1 MAWRD
6 LYIVLTMCC
15 SPKEKQL
22 IGEGACKHADRLHTE
37 DPGNMRPAAE
47 AVPDREPN
55 WDSNTPGGNR
65 SNSIVMQCLLAGM
78 RACIKRPVNYD
89 KVKEI
94 TQGREENPALF
105 HNRQVEALQKYTN
118 IDPSSPEGQVLIG
131 QHFITQSAS
140 DIRKKL
146 QKLHMG
152 PRTPLAQ
159 LMDVAFSVFINRDLE
174 ERQAK
179 LLALALSGNIGR
191 GQPPQGNLGQPQR
204 RGGHKDQ
211 MCFRCKCPGHWAKN
225 ALTTPRAMS
234 QVQRKKP

>member
-1 MAWRD
+1 
-6 LYIVLTMCC
+6 
-15 SPKEKQL
+15 
-22 IGEGACKHADRLHTE
+22 
-37 DPGNMRPAAE
+37 MRPAAE

-65 SNSIVMQCLLAGM
+65 SKSVMIQCLLAGM
-78 RACIKRPVNYD
+78 RACIRKPVHYD

-105 HNRQVEALQKYTN
+105 RNRLVEAFQKYTN

-131 QHFITQSAS
+131 QRFITQSAS

-146 QKLHMG
+146 QKLQMG
-152 PRTPLAQ
+152 PQTPLAQ

-179 LLALALSGNIGR
+179 LLALALSGNIGC
-191 GQPPQGNLGQPQR
+191 GQPPQGNLGKPQR
-204 RGGHKDQ
+204 HGGHKDQ
-211 MCFRCKCPGHWAKN
+211 MYFRCKCPGHWAKECTKQPPGPRPKCKGTN
-225 ALTTPRAMS
+225 LDPWHWKVDCPHSQSGKGSSPMAMAALED
-234 QVQRKKP
+234 